1 LDSVQTEK
9 EGVKMHDTQKQVLWI
24 SSARDNLLQFPD
36 SVRQAVGYAL
46 HFAQIGLK
54 HENAKPL
61 TGFGGASVLEVVED
75 HRGDTYRAVY
85 TVRFE
90 DAVIVLHAF
99 QKKSKRG
106 IATPTHEIDLIRRRL
121 KLAEELYAQ
130 WTATRTKPS

>member
-1 LDSVQTEK
+1 MAPKEK
-9 EGVKMHDTQKQVLWI
+9 AVLWV
-24 SSARDNLLQFPD
+24 SSARDDLVDFPIP
-36 SVRQAVGYAL
+36 VKRTIGFAVHL
-46 HFAQIGLK
+46 AQIGLK
-54 HENAKPL
+54 HEQAKPL
-61 TGFGGASVLEVVED
+61 QGFGGASVLEVVED

-106 IATPTHEIDLIRRRL
+106 IATPAHEIDLIRKRL

-130 WTATRTKPS
+130 WKTGKRKPS

>member
-1 LDSVQTEK
+1 MISKEEK
-9 EGVKMHDTQKQVLWI
+9 AVLWV
-24 SSARDNLLQFPD
+24 SGAKTDLLDFPD
-36 SVRQAVGYAL
+36 AVRRTIGFAVHL
-46 HFAQIGLK
+46 AQIGLK
-54 HENAKPL
+54 HEQAKPL
-61 TGFGGASVLEVVED
+61 HGFGGASVLEVVED

-106 IATPTHEIDLIRRRL
+106 IATPAHEIDLIRKRL

-130 WTATRTKPS
+130 WKTGKRTPN

>member
-1 LDSVQTEK
+1 MSEFQKNLFWIASAKNDLLD
-9 EGVKMHDTQKQVLWI
+9 
-24 SSARDNLLQFPD
+24 FPE
-36 SVRQAVGYAL
+36 SVRKTVGYAI

-61 TGFGGASVLEVVED
+61 IGFGGASVLEVVVD

-90 DAVIVLHAF
+90 DAMFVLHAF

-106 IATPTHEIDLIRRRL
+106 IATPTHEIDLIRKRL
-121 KLAEELYAQ
+121 KLAEELYTEWKA
-130 WTATRTKPS
+130 ARTKPS